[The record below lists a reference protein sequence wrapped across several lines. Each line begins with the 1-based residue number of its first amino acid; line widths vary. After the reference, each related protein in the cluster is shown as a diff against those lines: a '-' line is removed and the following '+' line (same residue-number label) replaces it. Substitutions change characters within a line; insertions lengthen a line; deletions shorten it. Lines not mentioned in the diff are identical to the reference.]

1 MKFDYKVVMVP
12 RGGMTMTE
20 AMLNDLGNE
29 GYELVYV
36 NTPGT
41 QWVFQTQKRATR
53 TTAKKAVTK

>member
-1 MKFDYKVVMVP
+1 MNLNYKIVMKP

-20 AMLNDLGNE
+20 EELNELGKQ

-41 QWVFQTQKRATR
+41 QWVFKTQARATR
-53 TTAKKAVTK
+53 TTAKKAVAK

>member
-1 MKFDYKVVMVP
+1 MKIDYKMVMVP

-20 AMLNDLGNE
+20 EMLNELGKE

-41 QWVFQTQKRATR
+41 QWVFKRQARVTR
-53 TTAKKAVTK
+53 TAAKKVVAK

>member
-1 MKFDYKVVMVP
+1 MKIDYKMVMVP

-20 AMLNDLGNE
+20 EMLNELGKE

-41 QWVFQTQKRATR
+41 QWVFKRQARATR
-53 TTAKKAVTK
+53 TAAKKAVAK